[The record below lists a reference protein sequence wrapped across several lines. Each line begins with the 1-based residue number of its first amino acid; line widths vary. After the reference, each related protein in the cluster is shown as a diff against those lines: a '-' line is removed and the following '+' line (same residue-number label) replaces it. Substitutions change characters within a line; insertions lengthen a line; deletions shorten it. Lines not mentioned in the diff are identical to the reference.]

1 MKWRGDKLKELVKA
15 QAFTQEAF
23 SEAVGVTRPTYNA
36 WIHGQVPKGIHLI
49 KIWKALGVKAEDL
62 FEGSQSAVQV
72 LPLHRKR
79 GTAKNTETSDK
90 ATLALAE
97 SFSGLFDDTDVP
109 SLQLVAPIRSDA
121 AAENVAI
128 EMRKLMGLENAS
140 TPPTFLQVL
149 HLLDQLKVCAI
160 FTSFPKEIKDY
171 AFYTQLRGSR
181 VVFINTTTSVLD
193 LVFPVLHEAVHAIR
207 PVLESSDQE
216 EINREEDFCDKVASL
231 VQFPD
236 AYIREVRIA
245 LDGDGRHMQVLE
257 AFARQH
263 AHVIS
268 GLAKRLGLL
277 KKEDRS
283 YYVADAVL
291 RKEIKK
297 TLRDCLMPNEH
308 ASIYLKHLE
317 QCSPRWFALLKKRCN
332 KVTVSKLAE
341 YVDVSHMDA
350 KEVKSVLGMQEPTRR
365 NKQRLGSALPSN
377 PQSSIKKEN

>member
-36 WIHGQVPKGIHLI
+36 WINGQVPKGIHLI

-62 FEGSQSAVQV
+62 FDLSPSAVQI

-90 ATLALAE
+90 ATRTLAE
-97 SFSGLFDDTDVP
+97 SFAGLFDDTDVP
-109 SLQLVAPIRSDA
+109 SLQIVAPVRSEA
-121 AAENVAI
+121 AALNVAT
-128 EMRKLMGLENAS
+128 EMRKLMGLENAN
-140 TPPTFLQVL
+140 TPPTFQQVM

-181 VVFINTTTSVLD
+181 VVFINTATSVLD

-207 PVLESSDQE
+207 PVLESNDQE
-216 EINREEDFCDKVASL
+216 EIDREEDFCDMVASL

-268 GLAKRLGLL
+268 GLAKRLGLVKPGSKIYYMADSKL
-277 KKEDRS
+277 KQK
-283 YYVADAVL
+283 
-291 RKEIKK
+291 IKQ

-308 ASIYLKHLE
+308 VSVFLQNLARY
-317 QCSPRWFALLKKRCN
+317 SPRWFALLKKRCN
-332 KVTVSKLAE
+332 EVTVSKLAE
-341 YVDVSHMDA
+341 YVDVSHVDA
-350 KEVKSVLGMQEPTRR
+350 KEVRYEILAMLGDC
-365 NKQRLGSALPSN
+365 
-377 PQSSIKKEN
+377 